1 MSARSRATHAA
12 GVPRSEPTPEART
25 TTQNISLVALLRAL
39 QYPFLLLSAMLVPR
53 FMGPDAYGQFALLLS
68 LLIIASSFVD
78 LGIGDICGRFVPEMH
93 VQGDEQRI
101 KALGSNLLGLKIAL
115 DTLAV
120 LLLLGLMVLLY
131 GDRYPFSYFM
141 VIGAILFVVDLG
153 AVPYYI
159 VFGLNQLGKYALRE
173 PLKRL
178 LSPGLTLVSFY
189 YFGLFGALAS
199 TLLVEIG
206 LALTYFWW
214 SKPHLE
220 RPRLRIDFG
229 FLAPYLRYGS
239 VFYIS
244 WILLALFQKLGNPLI
259 QSATGSHAEVAAFD
273 IANQMFWT
281 AFAFIQGI
289 LGAFVP
295 IFTRLL
301 LTGRESKIAVWSSIA
316 VKYMTILCLVPV
328 WGFLWLAPDIVPMV
342 LGPGYTGVIPNATVL
357 LPAIVLVTFAQM
369 GVVFSAVYKRPGNV
383 LRALCLTLVAF
394 LATAIPLTL
403 SFGSFG
409 CAIATLLATGV
420 LLVAALGPFRDKLR
434 TAISEGARAL
444 VPAIVLLPL
453 LVFRG
458 KLWLD
463 FVLLT
468 GSLGLYVLILF
479 VTRIVRL
486 EEIAMFREALRRPAS
501 KSASLVA
508 DSR

>member
-1 MSARSRATHAA
+1 
-12 GVPRSEPTPEART
+12 
-25 TTQNISLVALLRAL
+25 
-39 QYPFLLLSAMLVPR
+39 
-53 FMGPDAYGQFALLLS
+53 
-68 LLIIASSFVD
+68 
-78 LGIGDICGRFVPEMH
+78 
-93 VQGDEQRI
+93 
-101 KALGSNLLGLKIAL
+101 
-115 DTLAV
+115 
-120 LLLLGLMVLLY
+120 
-131 GDRYPFSYFM
+131 
-141 VIGAILFVVDLG
+141 
-153 AVPYYI
+153 
-159 VFGLNQLGKYALRE
+159 
-173 PLKRL
+173 
-178 LSPGLTLVSFY
+178 
-189 YFGLFGALAS
+189 
-199 TLLVEIG
+199 
-206 LALTYFWW
+206 
-214 SKPHLE
+214 
-220 RPRLRIDFG
+220 
-229 FLAPYLRYGS
+229 
-239 VFYIS
+239 
-244 WILLALFQKLGNPLI
+244 
-259 QSATGSHAEVAAFD
+259 
-273 IANQMFWT
+273 
-281 AFAFIQGI
+281 
-289 LGAFVP
+289 
-295 IFTRLL
+295 
-301 LTGRESKIAVWSSIA
+301 
-316 VKYMTILCLVPV
+316 MTILCLVPV